1 MTLRHIDLYRTR
13 RPTQIMADTIRVE
26 CIATQWAVRD
36 LLIDLRAWL
45 RALNLSDVNCGTVE
59 IALAEA
65 LNNVVEHAYPADL
78 PGDIALDLALTAACL
93 RCELRDQGAALPGL
107 VPPDAGLPSIDG
119 PRESLPEGGFGWSLI
134 RTLTSR
140 LSYER
145 RDGENRLTLEFNLNT
160 ASFNL

>member
-1 MTLRHIDLYRTR
+1 MTLGHIDHYRTR
-13 RPTQIMADTIRVE
+13 RAIQIMADTIRVE
-26 CIATQWAVRD
+26 CIATQSAVRD
-36 LLIDLRAWL
+36 LLIGLRTWL
-45 RALNLSDVNCGTVE
+45 RAANLSEENCGNVE

-78 PGDIALDLALTAACL
+78 PGGIALDLALTAVCL

-107 VPPDAGLPSIDG
+107 VPPDTGLPPLDG

-145 RDGENRLTLEFNLNT
+145 RDGENRLTLEFNLNP
-160 ASFNL
+160 A